1 MGGSVTTEY
10 AIAYINKDGTITL
23 LDDGYETLDDAQ
35 RRRDRATKK
44 YRPYIRIVRRTVGP
58 WEEA

>member
-1 MGGSVTTEY
+1 MTIEY
-10 AIAYINKDGTITL
+10 AIAYIDKDGTITL
-23 LDDGYETLDDAQ
+23 LDGGYETLDDAQ

-44 YRPYIRIVRRTVGP
+44 YRPYIRIMRRTVGP